1 MTIFGSIIYICI
13 IVTNS
18 SLQQIVKC
26 FISVSFSS
34 LSLSLS
40 SPQCVHHAAHVGVQ
54 ALRVCQT
61 PVQREE
67 EISQLHRAGQTG
79 PGRVWEMGRRY
90 FSVGLQ
96 PRCLCGIHD
105 IYCWQSSCK
114 LYKTSKLCGA
124 CKVARCL
131 MAKLYFSPN
140 GKISISIW
148 EQNNNWLLV
157 YVMGFSKN
165 KSLPRGVS
173 HEICLIVCVLP
184 VDISCLTSW
193 QLLLI

>member
-18 SLQQIVKC
+18 SLQQIVKIM
-26 FISVSFSS
+26 FHLRFLF